1 MRCLFSLA
9 CWFFLLGFSSGA
21 TEEQQHDSTGTM
33 EFGMVFPINETT
45 INPSLV
51 MPFVFS
57 YQNPEL
63 VPILQPYLI
72 YDVYNYSNT
81 SQNILQGRVRPRS
94 TNLSATY
101 NLQFKANYHQ
111 EFASE
116 GKWLI
121 TLILGFFTY
130 YEDPDRTY
138 NNTYTIRNIYA
149 KANITFTT
157 KGPLKQV
164 DLVAAT
170 NSKNCSSP
178 PTLTVKVQDTVKVP
192 QSDPR
197 ADGLVEEV
205 CLLDALASRL
215 DALATWADKCIAMV
229 PTATSSIAAEV
240 SSWTCRGNIKYTK
253 RPDGID
259 YETWQDEESIGL
271 RIVFRGTTCLAV
283 LVGALAYML

>member
-9 CWFFLLGFSSGA
+9 CWLFLLGFSSGA

-33 EFGMVFPINETT
+33 EFGMVFPVNHTT
-45 INPSLV
+45 INPSVV

-57 YQNPEL
+57 YQTPQL
-63 VPILQPYLI
+63 IPILQPYLI

-81 SQNILQGRVRPRS
+81 SQNILQGRVIPRS
-94 TNLSATY
+94 ANLSATDD
-101 NLQFKANYHQ
+101 LQFEANYHR
-111 EFASE
+111 EFANE

-121 TLILGFFTY
+121 TLILGFFTC

-138 NNTYTIRNIYA
+138 NNTYTITTVHA
-149 KANITFTT
+149 KDNITFTT
-157 KGPLKQV
+157 KGPSKQV

-178 PTLTVKVQDTVKVP
+178 PALSVKFQDTVKIP

-197 ADGLVEEV
+197 ADEMVEEV
-205 CLLDALASRL
+205 CVLNALASRL
-215 DALATWADKCIAMV
+215 DSLVTWADKCVAVV

-240 SSWTCRGNIKYTK
+240 SSWACRGRINYTD

-259 YETWQDEESIGL
+259 CVTRKDEESMGL

>member
-72 YDVYNYSNT
+72 YDVYNYSNM
-81 SQNILQGRVRPRS
+81 SQNVLQGRLRPRS
-94 TNLSATY
+94 TNLSATSD
-101 NLQFKANYHQ
+101 LQFEANYHR
-111 EFASE
+111 EFANE

-121 TLILGFFTY
+121 TLILGFFTC

-138 NNTYTIRNIYA
+138 NNTYTIGTYHA

-157 KGPLKQV
+157 EGPSKQV

-178 PTLTVKVQDTVKVP
+178 PALTVKVQDTVKVP

-197 ADGLVEEV
+197 ADGLAEV
-205 CLLDALASRL
+205 CLVDALASRL
-215 DALATWADKCIAMV
+215 DPLATWADKCVAMV

-240 SSWTCRGNIKYTK
+240 SSWTCRGNINYTE

-259 YETWQDEESIGL
+259 CETWKDEESMGL
-271 RIVFRGTTCLAV
+271 RIVFGGTTCLAV
-283 LVGALAYML
+283 LVGALDYML